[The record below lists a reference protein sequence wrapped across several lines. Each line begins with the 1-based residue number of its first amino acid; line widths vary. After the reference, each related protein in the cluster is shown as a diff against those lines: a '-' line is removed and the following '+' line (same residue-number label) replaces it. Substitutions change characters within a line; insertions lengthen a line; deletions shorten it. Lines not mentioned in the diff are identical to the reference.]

1 MAGEGVRWPALPLSV
16 YLLLAILLATAP
28 VVCLISVVDYVGTA
42 RELEENADEFQ
53 DQTETGIVLS
63 MTLVDTGLNLFDNTL
78 DRRMEGGFGPVLAE
92 YERARRDPGKM
103 DLSRVREELGGE
115 MEIYIINA
123 SGVIEETT
131 YPPDLGLDFRGIPY
145 FYDRLTEIRLGDAFV
160 ADRVVTEIS
169 TGKLRKYA
177 YMPSPDHRYVFEL
190 GLAESGFQE
199 DRTALKYGDA
209 VRKLVNLDPAI
220 REIRIFDCLGT
231 RISGEARPDDDRR
244 LEMVRQAYREKTT
257 LEVENATADELVRYI
272 FVDMADSS
280 SPSDMSLVVELTY
293 STTVAET
300 KLAGMLG
307 QHMNVL
313 LIAILCIGSLSV
325 LAAHSL
331 TRPIRTLVEDVDA
344 VARGDLDRPIR
355 VGGDEEFVQLGESI
369 SSMVGSLKE
378 TMQRLRESEKE
389 IIRHSHTLEEQVRE
403 RTADL
408 EESNRMTTLFL
419 DIMGHDISNANNAA
433 NLYAE
438 LLLADLEGEP
448 EAEYLQKAKIGLAKS
463 IEIVRNVNTIQHIQ
477 GCVQPL
483 LAIDLDGAIRRE
495 IEHSPDSRITYA
507 GTTATVLADNLLPE
521 VFANLIGN
529 AKKFGGPAVEITVRV
544 EDRGDEVEVSIE
556 DTGPGIPDA
565 VKPHLFERLTRGPHR
580 AAGTGLGLYI
590 CRVLVERYGGR
601 IRADDRIPGSP
612 ESGAAIR
619 FTLRKA
625 GSGGSP

>member
-1 MAGEGVRWPALPLSV
+1 MAREGVKWPALPLSV
-16 YLLLAILLATAP
+16 YLLLAILLVTAP

-53 DQTETGIVLS
+53 DQAETGIVLS
-63 MTLVDTGLNLFDNTL
+63 MALVDTGLKLFDNTL
-78 DRRMEGGFGPVLAE
+78 DRRLEEGFGPVLAE
-92 YERARRDPGKM
+92 YERAGRDPGKM
-103 DLSRVREELGGE
+103 DLFALKEELGGE
-115 MEIYIINA
+115 MDIYIINA

-160 ADRVVTEIS
+160 ADRVVAEIS

-199 DRTALKYGDA
+199 DRTALRYGDA
-209 VRKLVNLDPAI
+209 VRELVNLDPAI

-231 RISGEARPDDDRR
+231 LISGEARPDDDRR

-257 LEVENATADELVRYI
+257 LEVENATAGKLVRYI
-272 FVDMADSS
+272 FVDMGDGSY
-280 SPSDMSLVVELTY
+280 PSDMSLVIELTY
-293 STTVAET
+293 STTVAEA

-313 LIAILCIGSLSV
+313 LIAILCIGSLSF
-325 LAAHSL
+325 LAARSL

-403 RTADL
+403 RTAAL

-438 LLLADLEGEP
+438 LLLADLDGEP
-448 EAEYLQKAKIGLAKS
+448 EAEYLRKAKIGLAKS

-612 ESGAAIR
+612 ECGAAIR

>member
-1 MAGEGVRWPALPLSV
+1 
-16 YLLLAILLATAP
+16 
-28 VVCLISVVDYVGTA
+28 
-42 RELEENADEFQ
+42 
-53 DQTETGIVLS
+53 
-63 MTLVDTGLNLFDNTL
+63 
-78 DRRMEGGFGPVLAE
+78 
-92 YERARRDPGKM
+92 M

-115 MEIYIINA
+115 MDIYIINA
-123 SGVIEETT
+123 SGVIEYTT
-131 YPPDLGLDFRGIPY
+131 YEPDLGLDFRTIPD

-160 ADRVVTEIS
+160 ADRVVAEIS

-190 GLAESGFQE
+190 GLAEPGFRE
-199 DRTALKYGDA
+199 DRTALRYGDA
-209 VRKLVNLDPAI
+209 VRELVNLDPAI

-231 RISGEARPDDDRR
+231 LISGEARPDDDRR

-257 LEVENATADELVRYI
+257 LEVENATAGKLVRYI
-272 FVDMADSS
+272 FVDMGDGSY
-280 SPSDMSLVVELTY
+280 PSDMSLVIELTY
-293 STTVAET
+293 STKVAEA

-313 LIAILCIGSLSV
+313 LIAILCIGSLSF
-325 LAAHSL
+325 LAARSL

-403 RTADL
+403 RTAAL

-438 LLLADLEGEP
+438 LLLADLDGEP
-448 EAEYLQKAKIGLAKS
+448 EAEYLRKAKIGLAKS

-612 ESGAAIR
+612 ECGAAIR

>member
-1 MAGEGVRWPALPLSV
+1 MAREGVKWPALPLSV
-16 YLLLAILLATAP
+16 YLLLAILLVTAP

-53 DQTETGIVLS
+53 DQAETGIVLS
-63 MTLVDTGLNLFDNTL
+63 MTLVDTGLKLFDNTL
-78 DRRMEGGFGPVLAE
+78 DRRLEEGFGPVLAE
-92 YERARRDPGKM
+92 YERAKRDPGAM

-115 MEIYIINA
+115 MEIDVINE

-160 ADRVVTEIS
+160 ADRVVAEIS

-190 GLAESGFQE
+190 GLAEPGFRE
-199 DRTALKYGDA
+199 DRTALRYGDA
-209 VRKLVNLDPAI
+209 VRELVNLDPAI

-231 RISGEARPDDDRR
+231 LISGEARPDDDRR

-280 SPSDMSLVVELTY
+280 YPSDMSLVIELTY
-293 STTVAET
+293 STTVAEA

-313 LIAILCIGSLSV
+313 LIAILCIGSLSF
-325 LAAHSL
+325 LAARSL

-403 RTADL
+403 RTAAL

-438 LLLADLEGEP
+438 LLLADLDGEP
-448 EAEYLQKAKIGLAKS
+448 EAEYLRKAKIGLAKS

-529 AKKFGGPAVEITVRV
+529 AVKFGGPAVEITVRV

-590 CRVLVERYGGR
+590 CRMLIERYGGS
-601 IRADDRIPGSP
+601 IRVDDRVEGRP
-612 ESGAAIR
+612 EEGVAIHFSLPR
-619 FTLRKA
+619 A
-625 GSGGSP
+625 PEG